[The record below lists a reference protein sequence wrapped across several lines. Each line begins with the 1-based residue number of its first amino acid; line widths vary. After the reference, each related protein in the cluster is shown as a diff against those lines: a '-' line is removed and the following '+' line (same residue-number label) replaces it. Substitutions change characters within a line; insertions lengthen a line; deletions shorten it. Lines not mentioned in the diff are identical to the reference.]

1 MAIVKRWPLS
11 IGFKQE
17 SMYGFFSA
25 EAKKCGR
32 CREVAVVERWPLAA
46 VRVYKGSFRRN
57 DFWDKLVGKALVM
70 IGRWYSR
77 QPSTN
82 HR

>member
-17 SMYGFFSA
+17 SMYGFFPP
-25 EAKKCGR
+25 KRKN
-32 CREVAVVERWPLAA
+32 VAVVERWPLAA

-70 IGRWYSR
+70 IGRCYSR